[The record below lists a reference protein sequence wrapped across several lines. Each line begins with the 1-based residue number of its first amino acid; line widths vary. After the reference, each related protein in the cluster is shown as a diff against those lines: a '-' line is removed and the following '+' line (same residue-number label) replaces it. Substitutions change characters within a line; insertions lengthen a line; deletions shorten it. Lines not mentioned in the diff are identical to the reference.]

1 MLGKLLVLLLLSV
14 TWAAADYQLPVGVT
28 RIEPWNATGGVE
40 ENSVRVTINDTFAYF
55 SFYPVDAT
63 ALKEEGVVY
72 HVWQT
77 DSAGANATLVNCTAG
92 KGEGKDCPADLQT
105 PVISYTN
112 TIYVTLM
119 APKNDNFTVNF
130 NVSTV
135 STRGL
140 GADAV
145 VDKSNAHYLTISPK
159 QLFENMEW
167 THSEVVGD
175 LGGIIPFAASTVSI
189 DDSNCYLAASKS
201 VLSVAIQ
208 TGNETATPVK
218 DGNFTTCDKAQA
230 ASTYTDKG
238 KYSVVFTYSRTGV
251 PLGDNQGKSFQAR
264 MLRTGDN
271 GASTVAVSL
280 LAVVAAVFMKFM

>member
-14 TWAAADYQLPVGVT
+14 TWAAADYQLPVGQT
-28 RIEPWNATGGVE
+28 DIMKWNATGGVE
-40 ENSVRVTINDTFAYF
+40 DGSFHVTINDSFAYF

-72 HVWQT
+72 RVLQI
-77 DSAGANATLVNCTAG
+77 DSNGQNTTLVDCTAG
-92 KGEGKDCPADLQT
+92 KGTNCLVDSKA
-105 PVISYTN
+105 PVISYTSVL
-112 TIYVTLM
+112 YVTLL
-119 APKNDNFTVNF
+119 APKNDTFSVNF

-145 VDKSNAHYLTISPK
+145 VDNKTNAHYLTISPAR
-159 QLFENMEW
+159 LFENMEW
-167 THSEVVGD
+167 THSEAVGD
-175 LGGIIPFAASTVSI
+175 LGGIIPFAASTVSL
-189 DDSNCYLAASKS
+189 DDSNCYLAVNES

-218 DGNFTTCDKAQA
+218 DGVFTMCDKPKAV
-230 ASTYTDKG
+230 STYTDKG
-238 KYSVVFTYSRTGV
+238 KYNVVFTYNRTGV
-251 PLGDNQGKSFQAR
+251 PLTDMDKSFRAR